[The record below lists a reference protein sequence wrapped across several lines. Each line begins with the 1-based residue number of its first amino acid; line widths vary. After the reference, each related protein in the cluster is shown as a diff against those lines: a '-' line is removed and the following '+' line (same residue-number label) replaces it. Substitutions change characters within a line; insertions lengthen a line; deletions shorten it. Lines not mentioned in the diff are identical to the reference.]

1 MANPPAGFALGQ
13 SRYRGEPAL
22 SAFPETKR
30 AAPSMTYASIM
41 VSVDLAGGARGRIR
55 IAARLADAF
64 DGRTIGVA
72 AQSPNHVAAQVGPMG
87 ASSLLPGLSRQ
98 AVLDGLDRAHD
109 LFREAVGSRS
119 RVSWRST
126 PKPGLAYLTS
136 QARAADLI
144 VVGQGNGSEATGCI
158 HPLNPASVVLAA
170 GRPVLVVPP
179 GIDHLEARRVMV
191 AWKDTREA
199 RRAVS
204 DALPILRL
212 ARRVDIVSVTGADQ
226 TYGAADV
233 AAYLSTHGIH
243 ATSSEHR
250 SEGAGDADT
259 LLYLASEHA
268 SDLIVMGAYGHGRV
282 REMVLGGVT
291 RDVLRHSPTCSLLS
305 H

>member
-1 MANPPAGFALGQ
+1 MLNPPVGFALGQ

-22 SAFPETKR
+22 SFFPETER

-41 VSVDLAGGARGRIR
+41 VSVDLAGGARGRTK
-55 IAARLADAF
+55 IAAHLADAF

-72 AQSPNHVAAQVGPMG
+72 AQSPDHVAAQVGPMG

-119 RVSWRST
+119 RVLWRSAPET
-126 PKPGLAYLTS
+126 GLAYLTS
-136 QARAADLI
+136 QARVADLI
-144 VVGQGNGSEATGCI
+144 VVGHGNRSEATGCI
-158 HPLNPASVVLAA
+158 HPLDPASVVLAA

-212 ARRVDIVSVTGADQ
+212 ASRVDVVAVTGADG
-226 TYGAADV
+226 TSGAADV
-233 AAYLSTHGIH
+233 VAYLATHGIE
-243 ATSSEHR
+243 ATSAEHLPDGGSDGEALLDLA
-250 SEGAGDADT
+250 SEGAT
-259 LLYLASEHA
+259 
-268 SDLIVMGAYGHGRV
+268 DLIVMGAYGHGRV
-282 REMVLGGVT
+282 REMILGGVT
-291 RDVLRHSPTCSLLS
+291 RDVLRYSPICSLLS